1 MANGS
6 SFVRNEGFASEIEAK
21 QVDAS
26 RSKQPVIVADKSDS
40 TRNLMVCESR
50 FEDLPFSGRFVNGLP
65 ALRLR
70 KGWFRKGMTM
80 ITTLTTFVASVIL
93 HSRREICD

>member
-40 TRNLMVCESR
+40 TRNLMVSEL
-50 FEDLPFSGRFVNGLP
+50 DGLRIS
-65 ALRLR
+65 L
-70 KGWFRKGMTM
+70 
-80 ITTLTTFVASVIL
+80 
-93 HSRREICD
+93 